1 MGQLRRKSCNSF
13 EMNAAAEV
21 LELRSL
27 LSAGA
32 ALAHHAAHTAAH
44 GAIHESD
51 LAPAAKTQVS
61 AQFAFSNGDTTGTQ
75 ASVSWS
81 KFKTTLGDHDTLH
94 FSAKLDPHYTI
105 KGTISGVVTNFQDGK
120 GSATITLTP
129 GGKIVEKLP
138 NHTITT
144 LSPTGPMAIVIGPEN
159 TLDSFDVH
167 YNVVNSNPALTCHL
181 TAT

>member
-1 MGQLRRKSCNSF
+1 MPRLRTKRESF
-13 EMNAAAEV
+13 VNPSAAEV
-21 LELRSL
+21 LEHRAL

-32 ALAHHAAHTAAH
+32 ALAQHVVQGAGHTH
-44 GAIHESD
+44 D

-81 KFKTTLGDHDTLH
+81 KFKVALGDHNTLH
-94 FSAKLDPHYTI
+94 FSAKLDPHFTI
-105 KGTISGVVTNFQDGK
+105 KGTISGVVTNFVVGK
-120 GSATITLTP
+120 GDATITLSP

-138 NHTITT
+138 NHTHTT
-144 LSPTGPMAIVIGPEN
+144 LSPTGPMSIVIGPDN

-167 YNVVNSNPALTCHL
+167 YNVLNSQPALTCHL

>member
-1 MGQLRRKSCNSF
+1 MAQLRRRNRDSLEVNT
-13 EMNAAAEV
+13 AAEI

-27 LSAGA
+27 LSAGP
-32 ALAHHAAHTAAH
+32 ALAHHAAQAAH
-44 GAIHESD
+44 HAGD

-81 KFKTTLGDHDTLH
+81 KFKTTLGDHNTLH
-94 FSAKLDPHYTI
+94 FSATLDPHYTI
-105 KGTISGVVTNFQDGK
+105 KGTISGVVTNFSIGK
-120 GSATITLTP
+120 GDATITLTP

-138 NHTITT
+138 NHTQKT
-144 LSPTGPMAIVIGPEN
+144 LSPTGPMTIVIGPEN

-167 YNVVNSNPALTCHL
+167 YNVLNSNPALTCHL